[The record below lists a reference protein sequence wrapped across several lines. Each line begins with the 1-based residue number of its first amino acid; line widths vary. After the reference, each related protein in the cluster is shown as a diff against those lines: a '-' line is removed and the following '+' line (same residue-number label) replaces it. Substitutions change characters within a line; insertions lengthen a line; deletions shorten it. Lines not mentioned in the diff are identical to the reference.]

1 MAAKAEIY
9 RLMEDIVHSGKS
21 IIVVSSELPEVMG
34 ISDRMV
40 IMCEG
45 KKRQVNCRKK
55 RFAEQ
60 VILNYAMG
68 GKTMG
73 KGNNNR
79 QRHGRTWILAAL
91 SAK

>member
-1 MAAKAEIY
+1 MSGGNQQKIILARWMSTNVDILIFDEPTKGVDVAAKAEIY

-45 KKRQVNCRKK
+45 KRQVNCRKK
-55 RFAEQ
+55 NLQ
-60 VILNYAMG
+60 
-68 GKTMG
+68 
-73 KGNNNR
+73 NR
-79 QRHGRTWILAAL
+79 
-91 SAK
+91 

>member
-1 MAAKAEIY
+1 MSTNVDILIFDEPTKGVDVAAKAEIY

-45 KKRQVNCRKK
+45 KKTGELQKEE
-55 RFAEQ
+55 FAEQ

-68 GKTMG
+68 GKDNG
-73 KGNNNR
+73 ERK
-79 QRHGRTWILAAL
+79 
-91 SAK
+91 